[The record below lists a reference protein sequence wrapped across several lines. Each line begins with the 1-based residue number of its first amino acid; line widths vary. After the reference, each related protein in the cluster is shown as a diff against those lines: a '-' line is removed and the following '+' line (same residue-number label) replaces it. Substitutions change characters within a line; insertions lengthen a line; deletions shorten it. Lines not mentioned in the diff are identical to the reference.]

1 MSDLFDV
8 VADATRRDI
17 VELLNNQSGTPAEM
31 SVGQLVEAL
40 GITQPTVSKHLKVL
54 RESGVVTVRE
64 EGQHRY
70 YRLDASALKPV
81 TGWLSGV
88 AGSHADGDVNPFVDL
103 NHLGRAV
110 GGLIHDGVSVV
121 NDLVTSL
128 RT

>member
-17 VELLNNQSGTPAEM
+17 VELLNGKSGTPTEL

-70 YRLDASALKPV
+70 YRLDPSALAPLAGWLGGV
-81 TGWLSGV
+81 TGSSV
-88 AGSHADGDVNPFVDL
+88 SVPNDPFIDL
-103 NHLGRAV
+103 NPLGRAV
-110 GGLIHDGVSVV
+110 GGLIHDGVTVV
-121 NDLVTSL
+121 NDVITSL

>member
-17 VELLNNQSGTPAEM
+17 VELLTGQSGAGTEL
-31 SVGQLVEAL
+31 SVGELVEAL

-54 RESGVVTVRE
+54 RDSGLVTVRE

-70 YRLDASALKPV
+70 YRLDASALQPV
-81 TGWLSGV
+81 TGWLRGV
-88 AGSHADGDVNPFVDL
+88 AGSHADGNVDPFVDL

-121 NDLVTSL
+121 NELVTSL
-128 RT
+128 RK